1 MLSREYLI
9 NRGTCCGLGCLM
21 CPYEPKHIKNN
32 TDVAQ
37 HCKLCE
43 KNKEIA
49 GGYVICFDCLF
60 ELDINHKNYKKYKK
74 K

>member
-1 MLSREYLI
+1 MLSREFLLE
-9 NRGTCCGLGCLM
+9 RGYCCGHGCLM

-49 GGYVICFDCLF
+49 QVVMLSVLIVYLS
-60 ELDINHKNYKKYKK
+60 
-74 K
+74 